1 MAEGNLN
8 KYGSIG
14 PRPMFDSVCLIQ
26 RKYRSMSQ
34 QDAPE
39 LFRYFLE
46 GLIHGEE
53 QILKSQGKFVK
64 NPPNITYK
72 LIQTPVER
80 IFGNYQA
87 HRVECLECDYKSWT
101 FHFSIDINLDID
113 KEEVWRMREKF
124 VEEKKIAAQKVV
136 QREKGLRENSVNGH
150 YQLTATYWNAQEDPA
165 PYVDAN
171 KDKLFCPAPNYKES
185 QSSNDETAQLTNLLD
200 DYFHREILNDQ
211 ENYYSCVK
219 CRKKDEGKKKDYFG
233 KTDPK
238 FITKTFFLY
247 NPSPVLVIVLKRF
260 KKTNS
265 YSWMSSGGFTKI
277 DTEVQFPFDLD
288 MTKYFIKQNNPS
300 ETFKYTLHGIV
311 VHGGGLGGGHYTAY
325 AKHIIEGKERWFYA
339 SDSYVNEVDK
349 GQVARAQAYM
359 LFYSRVN

>member
-1 MAEGNLN
+1 VVSDQEYDNFNLRYAEFLAEGNLN

-64 NPPNITYK
+64 NPPNIAYK

-101 FHFSIDINLDID
+101 FHFSIDINLDIYKD
-113 KEEVWRMREKF
+113 EDNKMLGMFVDEKAKAAKTVAAKEVQLIEKSEV
-124 VEEKKIAAQKVV
+124 
-136 QREKGLRENSVNGH
+136 GH
-150 YQLTATYWNAQEDPA
+150 FQLTPQLWDSQEDPA
-165 PYVDAN
+165 PYIDPL
-171 KDKLFCPAPNYKES
+171 KDKLYCPIPNYREN
-185 QSSNDETAQLTNLLD
+185 QSSNVEPLQLTNLLD

-211 ENYYSCVK
+211 ENYYCCLK
-219 CRKKDEGKKKDYFG
+219 CRKNSEN
-233 KTDPK
+233 KTTSYWSKPAPK

-247 NPSPVLVIVLKRF
+247 NPGPVLVIVLKRF
-260 KKTNS
+260 KKTTS

-277 DTEVQFPFDLD
+277 DTTVKFPFTLD
-288 MTKYFIKQNNPS
+288 MTKYFLKANNRKES
-300 ETFKYTLHGIV
+300 FKYSLHGIV

-325 AKHIIEGKERWFYA
+325 ASTQWT
-339 SDSYVNEVDK
+339 
-349 GQVARAQAYM
+349 ARSAG
-359 LFYSRVN
+359 STRVTHT

>member
-1 MAEGNLN
+1 
-8 KYGSIG
+8 
-14 PRPMFDSVCLIQ
+14 MFDSVCLIQ

-113 KEEVWRMREKF
+113 KEEVSRWRERF
-124 VEEKKIAAQKVV
+124 AEEKEHAAKVV
-136 QREKGLRENSVNGH
+136 KEKETAVRNKSVNGH
-150 YQLTATYWNAQEDPA
+150 YQLTPEFWDSKEDPA
-165 PYVDAN
+165 PYIDPEQ
-171 KDKLFCPAPNYKES
+171 DKFYCPAPNYKPAQSTDDES
-185 QSSNDETAQLTNLLD
+185 TQLTNLLD

-211 ENYYSCVK
+211 ENYYCCAK
-219 CRKKDEGKKKDYFG
+219 CRKKAEGKKKDYFS
-233 KTDPK
+233 KPDPK
-238 FITKTFFLY
+238 FITKTFYLY
-247 NPSPVLVIVLKRF
+247 NPGPVLVIVLKRF

-265 YSWMSSGGFTKI
+265 YSWLSSGGFTKI
-277 DTEVQFPFDLD
+277 DTNVKFPFNLD
-288 MTKYFIKQNNPS
+288 MTKYFLKANNPA
-300 ETFKYTLHGIV
+300 ETFRYSLHGIV

-325 AKHIIEGKERWFYA
+325 AKHTIKGVDRWYYA
-339 SDSYVNEVDK
+339 SDSHVSEVDEA
-349 GQVARAQAYM
+349 QVARAQAYM
-359 LFYSRVN
+359 LFYTRV